1 MVNFDTSN
9 ERIEDTLSGDEDSNT
24 SSISDTTTVTT
35 DGELTIE
42 EYRSISNQIRDLESQ
57 VKLWRRKREELNSQ
71 VIEKT
76 KLRNQKN
83 EEVKALISQAN
94 EDKHLRDDLNQ
105 KISELKNQKQIIDI
119 QIKDYEKLYED
130 ADSKL
135 EPVEIPKNMNSQL
148 RKFQK
153 ELKDLEWKLQ
163 TQTFSL
169 EDERKIVD
177 RIADLD
183 QKVEGLGEFKSLSQD
198 KIKSYHALRKL
209 RNQMYKTIREMNG
222 LVKESRM
229 HHKKMV
235 ESYSKA
241 NTVRKEA
248 DSIHADIQK
257 VKTQADLIHSEFV
270 EKIKL
275 KRSLTSKIKKFSQK
289 LQAEQKS
296 RETEALKEK
305 TTNVLQKTKD
315 GKKISFDDFKS
326 LIDLGL
332 I

>member
-1 MVNFDTSN
+1 MVNFDTSK
-9 ERIEDTLSGDEDSNT
+9 EQIEDTFTNDEIKDT
-24 SSISDTTTVTT
+24 SSIADTPVKN
-35 DGELTIE
+35 DDEQLSMV

-83 EEVKALISQAN
+83 EEVKSLITLAN
-94 EDKHLRDDLNQ
+94 DDKSKRDELNKQ
-105 KISELKNQKQIIDI
+105 ISVLKDQKQIIDL
-119 QIKDYEKLYED
+119 QIKEHEKLYEE
-130 ADSKL
+130 AESKL

-148 RKFQK
+148 KRYQK
-153 ELKDLEWKLQ
+153 ELKDLEWRLQ
-163 TQTFSL
+163 TKTFSL

-183 QKVEGLGEFKSLSQD
+183 VKIEGLGEFKNLSKE
-198 KIKSYHALRKL
+198 KIKSYHSLRKL

-235 ESYSKA
+235 ESFSKA
-241 NTVRKEA
+241 NVVRKEA
-248 DSIHADIQK
+248 DTIHADIQK
-257 VKTQADLIHSEFV
+257 IKTQADLIHSEFV

-275 KRSLTSKIKKFSQK
+275 KRALASKIKKFSQK